1 MKPLTLFFFLFLCAA
16 ITTVDAQEYSPNRWK
31 ETTRLNEHDEEVAYK
46 DTVFMLTTDR
56 NLFDIVI
63 GGYAYRGTV
72 DGDSLNVKKRTFQVI
87 SNEPDE
93 VRLRFKNLTHVFTR
107 ELKDY
112 VAADAEAFAEKN
124 KIPDVPAKK
133 VNTGKLNGV
142 WLVYKKQVREG
153 EEVDIKTVQYFKK
166 LDIYRTPQKG
176 AKGSLVTA
184 TNLVMKVKSIKGS
197 TVHYVNTFNQNHTLK
212 ILRQTANEILLEDE
226 QHMIY
231 FLKKQ

>member
-1 MKPLTLFFFLFLCAA
+1 MKTFTGLIMLFCFLTY
-16 ITTVDAQEYSPNRWK
+16 VSGAQEYSPNRWK
-31 ETTRLNEHDEEVAYK
+31 ETSRFNEKKEQLNYT

-63 GGYAYRGTV
+63 GGYAYRGTI
-72 DGDSLNVKKRTFQVI
+72 DGDSLNVKKRTFQVML
-87 SNEPDE
+87 NEPEE

-107 ELKDY
+107 ELKNY
-112 VAADAEAFAEKN
+112 TAADAEDFASKN

-133 VNTGKLNGV
+133 INAKKLSGT
-142 WLVYKKQVREG
+142 WLVYKKQLRAGAET
-153 EEVDIKTVQYFKK
+153 DIKTINYLKK
-166 LDIYRTPQKG
+166 LEIYRQAKKG

-184 TNLVMKVKSIKGS
+184 TNLAMKVKDIKGPS
-197 TVHYVNTFNQNHTLK
+197 IRYINTFNQAHSLK

-226 QHMIY
+226 YKMIY

>member
-1 MKPLTLFFFLFLCAA
+1 MKSLTLIILLIFINVNASQS
-16 ITTVDAQEYSPNRWK
+16 QEYSPNRWK
-31 ETTRLNEHDEEVAYK
+31 ETSRLNERNEEVDYK

-72 DGDSLNVKKRTFQVI
+72 DGDSLNVKKRTFQMI

-124 KIPDVPAKK
+124 NIPDEPAKK
-133 VNTGKLNGV
+133 INAGKLNGV
-142 WLVYKKQVREG
+142 WLVYKKQVRDG
-153 EEVDIKTVQYFKK
+153 VNVDIKTVQYLKR
-166 LDIYRTPQKG
+166 LDLYRTPQKG

-184 TNLVMKVKSIKGS
+184 TNLAMKVKSIKGS
-197 TVHYVNTFNQNHTLK
+197 SVHYLNTFNQTHILK

-226 QHMIY
+226 QHIIY